1 MQRRQEFSTAR
12 VQHPDLIVVDEPTAG
27 DDPILRAKFW
37 DRFRE
42 LRDQGR
48 TVIVT
53 SQYVTEAEYCD
64 QVAVLGRG
72 QLVAL
77 GGPEEL
83 RREGFGGEI
92 VEVVGDG
99 LERSIVDSLG
109 SLDGVEAIHRLS
121 FEQLRLTVDEASI
134 AIPRVLETLKARGVD
149 VRQVQEYRPNFDEV
163 FVRLMEQ
170 SSVES
175 VE

>member
-1 MQRRQEFSTAR
+1 MIRSSDA
-12 VQHPDLIVVDEPTAG
+12 PALEPWLEEASRSGIAELHTFAAG
-27 DDPILRAKFW
+27 IKR
-37 DRFRE
+37 
-42 LRDQGR
+42 
-48 TVIVT
+48 
-53 SQYVTEAEYCD
+53 D

-83 RREGFGGEI
+83 RRQAFGGEI

-109 SLDGVEAIHRLS
+109 TLDGVEAIHRLS

-163 FVRLMEQ
+163 FVQLMEQ
-170 SSVES
+170 SGVES